1 MELTW
6 YITSHNARCGAPRCV
21 HPKTKCPNR
30 SKRYY
35 YMLHILLLLLTY
47 VGAKEWYSAPWHLT
61 VTAVVSTTI
70 SQWSQYHISNRVV
83 QIVQILK
90 TYNYVTQEN
99 SISKLMLESK
109 TLLQKVIVAQLV
121 KNFPHSS
128 KVHYSVNKSPA
139 LLRIPSQ
146 MNPSNIVAPLWLR
159 VLSSNPDKN
168 SEMELNWIFGYQSCL
183 YTEEGT

>member
-1 MELTW
+1 
-6 YITSHNARCGAPRCV
+6 
-21 HPKTKCPNR
+21 
-30 SKRYY
+30 
-35 YMLHILLLLLTY
+35 MLHILLLLLTY
-47 VGAKEWYSAPWHLT
+47 VGAKEWYSAPCHLT

-90 TYNYVTQEN
+90 THNYVTQEN

-109 TLLQKVIVAQLV
+109 TLLQKLIVAQLV
-121 KNFPHSS
+121 KNFLHSS

-146 MNPSNIVAPLWLR
+146 MNPSNIVAP
-159 VLSSNPDKN
+159 
-168 SEMELNWIFGYQSCL
+168 F
-183 YTEEGT
+183 